1 MQRQHALLNRL
12 DQIGRQLEHTQDAW
26 LLLGLGS
33 VGQELE
39 RLDAY
44 SDLDFFVIT
53 KPGQKQRFLDRLDW
67 LESVHPLSFIFQNTV
82 DGFKLLFAD
91 GIYGEC
97 AIFELDEMPDIAFS
111 PGRIVW
117 QDPTFPGVDL
127 MVSKQVPPSIRRDT
141 LDFALNEALTNL
153 YVGLCRYA
161 RGERLSGLQLVEQH
175 AFSQLLSVLHLLEP
189 EVVYYPD
196 QYGNERRAEQ
206 RFPQAKERFADV
218 LQGYDRVPQS
228 ALALLDWLEQ
238 LHPVNQAMAGEIR
251 RLAAVCQKQ
260 NEFK

>member
-1 MQRQHALLNRL
+1 MMSRQQTLLARL
-12 DQIGRQLEHTQDAW
+12 DQIGQQLEHTNNAW

-39 RLDAY
+39 RLDRY

-53 KPGQKQRFLDRLDW
+53 KPGQKQRFLQQLDW

-97 AIFELDEMPDIAFS
+97 AIFELDEMPEIAFS

-117 QDPTFPGVDL
+117 QDPTFPGVDWT
-127 MVSKQVPPSIRRDT
+127 VSQQAAPPIRRDT

-175 AFSQLLSVLHLLEP
+175 AFSQLLSVLHLLES

-206 RFPQAKERFADV
+206 RFPQAQERFADV
-218 LQGYDRVPQS
+218 LQGYTRVPES
-228 ALALLDWLEQ
+228 ALALLEWLEQ
-238 LHPVNQAMAGEIR
+238 IQPVNSSMAAEIR
-251 RLAAVCQKQ
+251 RLAAECRSKQ
-260 NEFK
+260 NG

>member
-1 MQRQHALLNRL
+1 MSRQHALLARL
-12 DQIGRQLEHTQDAW
+12 DQIGQQLEQTNDAW

-39 RLDAY
+39 RLDTY

-53 KPGQKQRFLDRLDW
+53 KPGQKQRFLERLDW
-67 LESVHPLSFIFQNTV
+67 LESVHPLSFLFQNTV

-117 QDPTFPGVDL
+117 QDPTFPGIDL
-127 MVSKQVPPSIRRDT
+127 TVSKQTPPPIRRDT

-175 AFSQLLSVLHLLEP
+175 AFSNLLSVLHLLES

-196 QYGNERRAEQ
+196 RYGNERRAEQ
-206 RFPQAKERFADV
+206 RFPEAEKRFADV
-218 LQGYDRVPQS
+218 LQGYARVPES
-228 ALALLDWLEQ
+228 ALALLAWLEQ
-238 LHPVNQAMAGEIR
+238 IQPVNPAMTEEIR
-251 RLAAVCQKQ
+251 RLAAECQTKY
-260 NEFK
+260 NG

>member
-1 MQRQHALLNRL
+1 MMSRQHALLERL
-12 DQIGRQLEHTQDAW
+12 DRIGQQLEQTNDAW

-33 VGQELE
+33 AGRELE
-39 RLDAY
+39 RLDRY

-67 LESVHPLSFIFQNTV
+67 LESVHPLSFVFQNTV

-127 MVSKQVPPSIRRDT
+127 TVSKQTPPPIRRDT

-175 AFSQLLSVLHLLEP
+175 AFSNLLSILHLIEP

-196 QYGNERRAEQ
+196 AYGNERRAEQ
-206 RFPQAKERFADV
+206 RFPEAEQRFAAV
-218 LQGYDRVPQS
+218 LQGYARVPES

-238 LHPVNQAMAGEIR
+238 IQPVNPAMAAEIR
-251 RLAAVCQKQ
+251 KLAAECQRK
-260 NEFK
+260 ND

>member
-1 MQRQHALLNRL
+1 MPQRQHTLLARL
-12 DQIGRQLEHTQDAW
+12 DQIGHQLAHTQEAW

-39 RLDAY
+39 RLDDY

-53 KPGQKQRFLDRLDW
+53 KPGQKQRFLDQLDW
-67 LESVHPLSFIFQNTV
+67 LESAHPLSFIFQNTV

-97 AIFELDEMPDIAFS
+97 AIFELDEMPKIAFS

-117 QDPTFPGVDL
+117 QDPTFPGADFT
-127 MVSKQVPPSIRRDT
+127 VSKQTPSSVRRDT
-141 LDFALNEALTNL
+141 LDFVLNETLTNL

-189 EVVYYPD
+189 EVDYYPD

-206 RFPQAKERFADV
+206 RFPQAQERFAHL
-218 LQGYDRVPQS
+218 LQGYARVPES

-238 LHPVNQAMAGEIR
+238 IQSVNPAMAAEIR
-251 RLAAVCQKQ
+251 RLAVECRTK
-260 NEFK
+260 NN

>member
-1 MQRQHALLNRL
+1 MARQHALLARL
-12 DQIGRQLEHTQDAW
+12 DQIGQRLEQTNDAW

-39 RLDAY
+39 RLDTY

-53 KPGQKQRFLDRLDW
+53 KSGQKQRFLDRLDW

-127 MVSKQVPPSIRRDT
+127 TISKQTPPPIRRDT

-175 AFSQLLSVLHLLEP
+175 AFSNLLSVLHLLES

-196 QYGNERRAEQ
+196 RYGNERRAEQ
-206 RFPQAKERFADV
+206 RFPEAEKRFADV
-218 LQGYDRVPQS
+218 LQGYARVPES
-228 ALALLDWLEQ
+228 ALALLAWLEQ
-238 LHPVNQAMAGEIR
+238 IQPVNPAMAAEIR
-251 RLAAVCQKQ
+251 KLAVECQRK
-260 NEFK
+260 ND

>member
-1 MQRQHALLNRL
+1 MSRQQTLLARL
-12 DQIGRQLEHTQDAW
+12 DQIGQQLEHTNNAW

-39 RLDAY
+39 RLDRY
-44 SDLDFFVIT
+44 SDLDFFIIT
-53 KPGQKQRFLDRLDW
+53 KPGQKQRFLQQLDW

-97 AIFELDEMPDIAFS
+97 AIFELDEMPEIAFS

-117 QDPTFPGVDL
+117 QDSTFLGVDL
-127 MVSKQVPPSIRRDT
+127 TVSKQAPPPIRRDT

-175 AFSQLLSVLHLLEP
+175 AFSQLLSVLHLLES

-206 RFPQAKERFADV
+206 RFPQAQERFADV
-218 LQGYDRVPQS
+218 LQGYTRVPES
-228 ALALLDWLEQ
+228 ALALLEWLEQ
-238 LHPVNQAMAGEIR
+238 IQPVNSSMAAEIR
-251 RLAAVCQKQ
+251 RLAAECRSKQ
-260 NEFK
+260 NG

>member
-1 MQRQHALLNRL
+1 MSRQQTLLTRL
-12 DQIGRQLEHTQDAW
+12 DQIGQQLEQTNDAW

-33 VGQELE
+33 VGRELE

-127 MVSKQVPPSIRRDT
+127 TVSKQSPPPIRRDT

-175 AFSQLLSVLHLLEP
+175 AFSNLLSILHLIEP

-196 QYGNERRAEQ
+196 AYGNERRAEQ
-206 RFPQAKERFADV
+206 RFPQAQERFTDV
-218 LQGYDRVPQS
+218 LQGYARVPES

-238 LHPVNQAMAGEIR
+238 ILPVNSSMAAAIR
-251 RLAAVCQKQ
+251 RLAAECQTKHP
-260 NEFK
+260 N

>member
-1 MQRQHALLNRL
+1 MMSRQQTLLARL
-12 DQIGRQLEHTQDAW
+12 DQIGQQLEHTNNAW

-39 RLDAY
+39 RLDRY

-53 KPGQKQRFLDRLDW
+53 KPGQKQRFLQQLDW

-97 AIFELDEMPDIAFS
+97 AIFELDEMPEIAFS

-117 QDPTFPGVDL
+117 QDPTFPGVDWT
-127 MVSKQVPPSIRRDT
+127 VSQQAAPPIRRDT

-175 AFSQLLSVLHLLEP
+175 AFSQLLSVLHLLES

-206 RFPQAKERFADV
+206 RFPQAQERFADV
-218 LQGYDRVPQS
+218 LQGYTRVPES
-228 ALALLDWLEQ
+228 ALALLEWLEQ
-238 LHPVNQAMAGEIR
+238 IQPVNSSMATEIR
-251 RLAAVCQKQ
+251 RLAAECRSKQ
-260 NEFK
+260 NG